1 MVIFYLYMQHY
12 QQNKCYIIR
21 YLLALFKA
29 IDSILAVENV
39 LAYNNIC
46 PIYYCSQISLQSGA
60 VNYSISD
67 TYVSMIYFFL
77 AMVHEHIFII
87 L

>member
-1 MVIFYLYMQHY
+1 MQHY

-39 LAYNNIC
+39 LAYNNISS
-46 PIYYCSQISLQSGA
+46 IYYCSQI
-60 VNYSISD
+60 
-67 TYVSMIYFFL
+67 
-77 AMVHEHIFII
+77 
-87 L
+87 